1 MQQIVPRPFAKLGRP
16 EKVTTVGPALA
27 TRSAARATPSPVLL
41 AEKPRQR
48 GRPVEHRIGQTAPTM
63 PLPSRSG
70 VFRYTA
76 TVNDGGRAAY
86 GQVRATSVGQAK
98 AVLAAR
104 GLTPIRVVPPA
115 GRAGPAKSPEPL
127 AARRGRPTWLRRA
140 AAGRPSL
147 GYGRPNPTVGG
158 ASRPPL
164 ALFHGPHRIEP
175 VFALPPAM
183 PTRPDPLNTATPPP
197 TPAAVSRR
205 YSPFFHG
212 GGK

>member
-1 MQQIVPRPFAKLGRP
+1 MRLQEIAPRPFAKIGRP
-16 EKVTTVGPALA
+16 EKVTAVGPALA

-86 GQVRATSVGQAK
+86 GQIRATSVGQAK

-104 GLTPIRVVPPA
+104 GLTPTRVVPLARPV
-115 GRAGPAKSPEPL
+115 RPPEPL
-127 AARRGRPTWLRRA
+127 VARRATPTWLQRA
-140 AAGRPSL
+140 IGGRLPL
-147 GYGRPNPTVGG
+147 GHGRPNPTVGG